1 LNGKLSLAI
10 QSGTEAPTW
19 QSTVYE
25 HRKLSDK
32 KASLKMGWPPRDV
45 KIVQG
50 IGRHWKSLHNGRQ
63 HLWTADRRTGQASR
77 AWFHLAVTA
86 AWLLG
91 I

>member
-63 HLWTADRRTGQASR
+63 HLEPQIAEQVRRRELDSIS
-77 AWFHLAVTA
+77 
-86 AWLLG
+86 LLRQRG
-91 I
+91 CLG